1 MWTQKEKKSMA
12 KGKAKVVYLGREGLV
27 THQTA
32 PDWSFIYVASA
43 VKDPNWNI
51 GDVVELSN
59 GKGFVY
65 CKSGGVC
72 YTGQGNMVNNAI
84 PATGIDYANNVAVA
98 AAIGATSVSITNGA
112 TVAQTE
118 DGLRGGTILL
128 KTASGSDNT
137 ALQCRGIIGNTAA
150 AINVATTI
158 YLDAPLTG
166 ALSTASYAYCMPS
179 PYSDVRLAVGNGVQA
194 IIGPAATYVSASG
207 KYFWCQFKGRV
218 MGVAC
223 QSGVGTANWQREV
236 VWRHDGSLQPRGTTV
251 TPAIDG
257 GNGQVAGYVVDNNAA
272 LNGGTEIML
281 TGNV

>member
-1 MWTQKEKKSMA
+1 MSKDIARVNYFRSSGE
-12 KGKAKVVYLGREGLV
+12 V
-27 THQTA
+27 TRNGVDA
-32 PDWSFIYVASA
+32 GGWDFIYEVSA
-43 VKDPNWNI
+43 TKHPVYNI

-65 CKSGGVC
+65 CKSGAAC
-72 YTGQGNMVNNAI
+72 YTGQGNMIYNAI
-84 PATGIDYANNVAVA
+84 PATGIDYANNVAAA
-98 AAIGATSVSITNGA
+98 AAIGARSVSITNGA
-112 TVAQTE
+112 TVAQTA
-118 DGLRGGTILL
+118 DGLRGGTILF
-128 KTASGSDNT
+128 KTASGSNNT

-166 ALSTASYAYCMPS
+166 ALTTASYAYCMPS
-179 PYSDVRLAVGNGVQA
+179 PYSDVRLASGSGTMA
-194 IIGPAATYVSASG
+194 IIGPAATYVSAAD

-223 QSGVGTANWQREV
+223 SGPGGASTVGTINFQREV
-236 VWRHDGSLQPRGTTV
+236 VWRHDGTLQVRALTTSA
-251 TPAIDG
+251 TING
-257 GNGQVAGYVVDNNAA
+257 EEGQVAGYVVDNNAA